1 MNPITWRAERS
12 LFMFKKSIRL
22 PLIYFV
28 VRVLYQFIKN
38 EEIRWIENIS
48 ISFGIFLFVLLFH
61 WADKPYKWKKDNVQ
75 GKGK

>member
-1 MNPITWRAERS
+1 
-12 LFMFKKSIRL
+12 MFKKSIRF

-28 VRVLYQFIKN
+28 IRVLYQFIKN

-48 ISFGIFLFVLLFH
+48 VCFCIFLFMLLFE